1 MTTPTNR
8 AMRRTPLALGCVR
21 GDGGHSRRA
30 GGVRCGRSSI
40 GGGATTADWIQTRSP
55 EVTPFTSFDG
65 RGSGSTIGPDGR
77 STSLMAMLVGCDAS
91 IVAPAR

>member
-1 MTTPTNR
+1 MTTSTNR

-40 GGGATTADWIQTRSP
+40 GGGA
-55 EVTPFTSFDG
+55 DG
-65 RGSGSTIGPDGR
+65 RLDPDEI
-77 STSLMAMLVGCDAS
+77 A
-91 IVAPAR
+91 

>member
-1 MTTPTNR
+1 MAATVAEP
-8 AMRRTPLALGCVR
+8 AVSG
-21 GDGGHSRRA
+21 A
-30 GGVRCGRSSI
+30 GAPAS
-40 GGGATTADWIQTRSP
+40 AAAPTADWIQTRSP
-55 EVTPFTSFDG
+55 EVILFTSFDG